1 MTSLTIKRVSRTKKT
16 GLVDILIYAL
26 LILWALGTIYPF
38 VWVINASFKTTA
50 EILTDSF
57 TPSTRL
63 MMDNYQNAFGK
74 MNILR
79 AYGNSLLISGSN
91 TVLVLL
97 FGTLA
102 AFGLTRYTFRG
113 QKALYSL
120 VVGSLMFPAFSTII
134 PVFRMIFT
142 LDLINKPM
150 GVILPQV
157 AGNLS
162 FAIIVLYGFLSSMP
176 VDLEEAAFLDG
187 CGVFQI
193 FFRIVT
199 PLVRPALATV
209 AIFSFLWS
217 YNDLFTQIIIMRDV
231 KNYPICALLNEIS
244 SKYGTDYGLMASSV
258 VLIVIPV
265 LIVYIFLQKNIIKG
279 LTVGALKG

>member
-91 TVLVLL
+91 TVLVML